1 MILAIDIGNTN
12 IVVGAMEGDTP
23 LFVERL
29 STDSGKT
36 DLEYAVSL
44 STVLDIHSLSTN
56 GFEGCII
63 ASVVPPVTGT
73 VSQALG
79 KLLGLTPMIVGP
91 GLKTGLN
98 IKIENPA
105 QLGSD
110 LVVDAVAGIAEYP
123 LPLLIIDM
131 GTATTISAIDRKG
144 TYLGGVIIP
153 GARVALDA
161 LSSHASQLP
170 RISFEPPKKPIGT
183 NTIECMKSGIVLG
196 NASLLDGMLDRM
208 EEELGEPATVIATG
222 GLARFI
228 IPYCRRKII
237 YDDTLLLKG
246 LNIIYHKNADRRG

>member
-12 IVVGAMEGDTP
+12 IVVGAMRGDTP

-44 STVLDIHSLSTN
+44 RTVLDIHSLSTD

-73 VSQALG
+73 VSLALE
-79 KLLGLTPMIVGP
+79 KLLGQAPMIVGP

-131 GTATTISAIDRKG
+131 GTATTISAVDRRG

-228 IPYCRRKII
+228 IPYCRRKIL

>member
-12 IVVGAMEGDTP
+12 IVVGAMRGDTP

-44 STVLDIHSLSTN
+44 RTVLDIHSLSTD

-73 VSQALG
+73 VSLALE
-79 KLLGLTPMIVGP
+79 KLLGQAPMIVGP

-131 GTATTISAIDRKG
+131 GTATTISAVDRRG
-144 TYLGGVIIP
+144 TYLGGVITP

-228 IPYCRRKII
+228 IPYCRRKIL